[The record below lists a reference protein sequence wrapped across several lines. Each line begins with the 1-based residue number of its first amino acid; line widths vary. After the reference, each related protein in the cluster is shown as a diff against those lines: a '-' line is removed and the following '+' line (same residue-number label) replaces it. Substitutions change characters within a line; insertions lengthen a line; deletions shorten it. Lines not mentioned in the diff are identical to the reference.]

1 MSKPKPNE
9 GDIMEGM
16 FALALGLYIA
26 EGKVDITKLRKLR
39 TKIDPQ
45 KFISDSVKIEVAKN
59 VKRKSG
65 NFPADIF
72 DVNVTLRL
80 KTSVV
85 DIAFGDEFR
94 EKYYDKLKDYG
105 DLESKTNQIART
117 VGNSAWSKEVDKVV
131 NKFLQNNKKEK
142 ALFEVVA
149 DGIEGEKSGGLIKGD
164 VNLTVY
170 AIIKKRK
177 VLIKGGKMAFS
188 LKSDSQTVANLSPYH
203 GMVSIAKH
211 LQLKWNGIDGLAER
225 YKGLMEKAKTP
236 AEKKQ
241 KFIWIRKMYKD
252 LTEELIVKA
261 KKDKKIFTKLALE
274 FLSENMFG
282 TDLALVVDIRK
293 NKLKEINPKDFNVIK
308 EKAILTLKKKS
319 SNVGGQLIFHDETTK
334 TDLFQ
339 LRLRAEESRNFGKFY
354 LEIKP
359 GLYSKQNN

>member
-1 MSKPKPNE
+1 MPAKPKPNE
-9 GDIMEGM
+9 GDIIEGI

-26 EGKVDITKLRKLR
+26 EGKVDVSKLRKLR
-39 TKIDPQ
+39 AKIDPQ
-45 KFISDSVKIEVAKN
+45 KFISGSVKIEIAKN
-59 VKRKSG
+59 VERKSG

-85 DIAFGDEFR
+85 GVAFGSEFR

-105 DLESKTNQIART
+105 DLDSKTNQIARN
-117 VGNSAWSKEVDKVV
+117 VGNSSWSREVNKLV
-131 NKFLQNNKKEK
+131 NKFLENNKRER
-142 ALFEVVA
+142 ALFEVTA
-149 DGIEGEKSGGLIKGD
+149 DGIEGEKSKGLIKGD
-164 VNLTVY
+164 VNLSVY

-203 GMVSIAKH
+203 GMVSIAKYMG
-211 LQLKWNGIDGLAER
+211 LKWDGAEK
-225 YKGLMEKAKTP
+225 YKGLTEIARTP

-241 KFIWIRKMYKD
+241 KFMWIRKMYGD
-252 LTEELIVKA
+252 LTKELVNKA
-261 KKDKKIFTKLALE
+261 KNKKIFTKLALE

-293 NKLKEINPKDFNVIK
+293 NKLKEINPSDFNVIK
-308 EKAILTLKKKS
+308 ENAILTVRKKS

-354 LEIKP
+354 LEVKP
-359 GLYSKQNN
+359 GLYSKTKK